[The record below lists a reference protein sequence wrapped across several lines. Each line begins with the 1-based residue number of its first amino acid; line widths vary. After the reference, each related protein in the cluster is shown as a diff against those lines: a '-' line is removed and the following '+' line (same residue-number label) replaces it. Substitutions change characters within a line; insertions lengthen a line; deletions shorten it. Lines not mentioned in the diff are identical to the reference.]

1 MKQGCLSIY
10 RREPSFE
17 SDNDAA
23 AFQVSMIRLCFYAS
37 LFGGSQLHSIDE
49 FVDAELLDY
58 NHKMTRYASRLQ
70 QSNKAP
76 PKTPSLLHDR
86 LSSNDWSIIA
96 SYIAIL
102 KPCKVATMKLQG
114 NVSMTVRHGT
124 AVKGGI

>member
-1 MKQGCLSIY
+1 VTTL
-10 RREPSFE
+10 
-17 SDNDAA
+17 
-23 AFQVSMIRLCFYAS
+23 YAS

-58 NHKMTRYASRLQ
+58 NHKMTGYASRLQ